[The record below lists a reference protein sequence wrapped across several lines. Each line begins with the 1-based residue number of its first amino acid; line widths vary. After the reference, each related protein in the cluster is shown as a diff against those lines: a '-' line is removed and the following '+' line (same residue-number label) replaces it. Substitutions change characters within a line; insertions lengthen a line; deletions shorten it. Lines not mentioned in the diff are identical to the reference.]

1 MSGSGAVDYP
11 DELKL
16 AYWEKKKGS
25 LPDKNEVSDLLKA
38 LQKKHG
44 AVAWAPFDP
53 GWVKAAKT
61 ADELDEAFATRDRQ
75 WRSSVFA
82 LKKDANAVATAA
94 QKMGKDKAAG
104 KPVQEAAKAIGSAV
118 DKFCSAIDDGAD
130 ELKRLADKARG
141 GLPSGDED
149 DDEDGPAWMEPKRLL
164 QQLNLCKKDNDRNVQ
179 FAFVDKSDKAPGVLV
194 LSPKQAGRSLF
205 AKLQKETGVKTGA
218 YGTTWMDGTQ
228 MMLQLDKPLGGLV
241 KKLREPVKACGFRVT
256 KIVLWNA
263 DGTVFE
269 EEAGEPADPN
279 APGGT
284 APPGPATAPAADA
297 AAQFNARLKALLP
310 RVQAAA
316 GQPGGQDAKLLAS
329 EAGVFARKQDFAKA
343 NALLDQAE
351 ARLGPAAPPPK
362 AATAPTVVFTQSRL
376 AWDKTRKL
384 VQAEL
389 RKLELAVKDQSRDE
403 PDYET
408 IAANTQVIYQVL
420 DFLDERLIDKLD
432 EALNATLEDERRA
445 RQDEAREIIDEYL
458 DYIRTDDMLQAIDD
472 NGFVDVAIVSSLN
485 ACLTTVG
492 KQLRA

>member
-1 MSGSGAVDYP
+1 MSGSGEVDYP

-16 AYWEKKKGS
+16 AHWEKKKGS
-25 LPDKNEVSDLLKA
+25 LPDKNDVADLLKA

-104 KPVQEAAKAIGSAV
+104 KPVQEAAKAIASAV
-118 DKFCSAIDDGAD
+118 DKYCSAIDDGAD
-130 ELKRLADKARG
+130 ALKRLADKARG
-141 GLPSGDED
+141 SLPSGDADE

-164 QQLNLCKKDNDRNVQ
+164 QQLNLCKKDNQRNVQ

-194 LSPKQAGRSLF
+194 LSPKQAGRSIF

-228 MMLQLDKPLGGLV
+228 LMLQLDKPLGGLV

-269 EEAGEPADPN
+269 EEAEDTADPN
-279 APGGT
+279 APGGGT
-284 APPGPATAPAADA
+284 APVQPPADA
-297 AAQFNARLKALLP
+297 AALFNARLKALLP

-316 GQPGGQDAKLLAS
+316 GQPAGQEAKLLLS

-351 ARLGPAAPPPK
+351 AKLGPAAPPPK
-362 AATAPTVVFTQSRL
+362 AASAPSVVFTQSRL

-389 RKLELAVKDQSRDE
+389 RKLELAVQDQSRDE

-408 IAANTQVIYQVL
+408 IAANTRVIYQVL

-458 DYIRTDDMLQAIDD
+458 DYIRTDELLQAVDD
-472 NGFVDVAIVSSLN
+472 NGFIDVAIVSSLN